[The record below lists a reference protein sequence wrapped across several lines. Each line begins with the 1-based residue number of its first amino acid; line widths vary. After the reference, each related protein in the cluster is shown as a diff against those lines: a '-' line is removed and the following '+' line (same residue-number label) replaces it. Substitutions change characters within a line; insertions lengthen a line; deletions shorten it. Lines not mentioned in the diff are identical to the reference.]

1 MFLNK
6 TYNSTT
12 SLNEEFIIVIVIFV
26 ENVFFHQNL
35 TSFLLKLSAECS
47 VAEPE
52 PPGAATFRAVPEPE
66 PIFFGR
72 SRSRSRIFRAAPAA
86 SFRHAKKKSLVL
98 VLVYGAGAAF
108 FCLEPEPTQVDRS
121 RSRLRDLGHL
131 EPEPLKKVAAPQH
144 WCCGSET
151 IYYRTI
157 QVNKKLC
164 FNFRKLVHIYW
175 YNDTTPHKYWY
186 LEPKTLKEGGS

>member
-6 TYNSTT
+6 TYNITT

-72 SRSRSRIFRAAPAA
+72 SREPGAPAAAAFFKAAPAA

-121 RSRLRDLGHL
+121 RSRLRDLGRL
-131 EPEPLKKVAAPQH
+131 EPEPPKKVAAPQH

-164 FNFRKLVHIYW
+164 FNFRKLVQIY
-175 YNDTTPHKYWY
+175 
-186 LEPKTLKEGGS
+186 

>member
-6 TYNSTT
+6 TYNITT

-72 SRSRSRIFRAAPAA
+72 SR
-86 SFRHAKKKSLVL
+86 
-98 VLVYGAGAAF
+98 
-108 FCLEPEPTQVDRS
+108 EPEPQSHFLR
-121 RSRLRDLGHL
+121 RLRLHL
-131 EPEPLKKVAAPQH
+131 LSMQKRKELF
-144 WCCGSET
+144 
-151 IYYRTI
+151 
-157 QVNKKLC
+157 LC
-164 FNFRKLVHIYW
+164 
-175 YNDTTPHKYWY
+175 
-186 LEPKTLKEGGS
+186 